1 MIMARPERN
10 EFIALA
16 IIAALESDPSGRTVH
31 PGPNPYMPQLNGSF
45 DLLRAAGNAAAALAQ
60 WDAAYAVDA
69 AAATN
74 ALVPAEQRR
83 EAILASLKA
92 VDAEIESNAAKLV

>member
-1 MIMARPERN
+1 MAAPLRD

-16 IIAALESDPSGRTVH
+16 IIAALQSDPSGRTVH
-31 PGPNPYMPQLNGSF
+31 VGSNQYVPGFKGEF
-45 DLLRAAGNAAAALAQ
+45 DMLRAARSAAAAATQ
-60 WDAAYAVDA
+60 WDAAYALDKA
-69 AAATN
+69 AVAV

-92 VDAEIESNAAKLV
+92 VDAEIEANAAQPLT